1 VGEIFSVIST
11 LWKKLAGTKTPSFT
25 TNLFSRTAW
34 EISLIFFGV
43 AFSIIIARCLGP
55 YGKGVVNT
63 IQQFITFASLF
74 ASPGIYSALQYHIA
88 SKRCGIREGIANY
101 IFFTLFYS
109 FPLTFLLIFLSPF
122 FTHNILRGVPLPL
135 LIVSIIFFLLGIY
148 FSPLNILLGALQRFP
163 QSAISGFISLITKLF
178 FLSFFLIVLK
188 MGVWGAMLSDWLLFP
203 MYLFFGFYFLQDVLN
218 ISFFK
223 PGFNKEI
230 LKSLLNYSWK
240 AFIAGIF
247 GRTTLRVDVFFLN
260 YFFSPTIVGLY
271 MTGVS
276 YTEFIQLIPSAIS
289 TVLFPRTAAVEE
301 GDAVRLTTLIL
312 RSFFFLMPVAGLL
325 LLLSPY
331 IIPLLYGIKF
341 VPSIKVVGYLLPGVI
356 GNCYAGILGSYLSGR
371 GHPELTLYSIGPAAL
386 VTLVGDYLLIPAMG
400 IKGAAL
406 VSSFAYCTNL
416 SLLLYF
422 FSTITGSRLKDIFIP
437 KIEDIKYITATL
449 KEKLQKWSE
458 MVKTNKGGL
467 E

>member
-34 EISLIFFGV
+34 EISLVFFGV

-55 YGKGVVNT
+55 YGKGVINT
-63 IQQFITFASLF
+63 IQQFIAFAGLF
-74 ASPGIYSALQYHIA
+74 ASPGIYDALQYHIA
-88 SKRCGIREGIANY
+88 SKRCETREGIANY
-101 IFFTLFYS
+101 IFFTLIYS
-109 FPLTFLLIFLSPF
+109 FPLTFLLLFLSPF
-122 FTHNILRGVPLPL
+122 FTHNILKGVPLPL
-135 LIVSIIFFLLGIY
+135 LIVSLIFFLLGIY
-148 FSPLNILLGALQRFP
+148 FSPLSILLGALQRFP
-163 QSAISGFISLITKLF
+163 QLAISGFISLIAKLF
-178 FLSFFLIVLK
+178 FLFLFLIVLK
-188 MGVWGAMLSDWLLFP
+188 MNVWGAMLPDWLLFP
-203 MYLFFGFYFLQDVLN
+203 ISLFLGFYFLQDVLN

-240 AFIAGIF
+240 TFIAGIF

-260 YFFSPTIVGLY
+260 YFFSPTVVGLY

-276 YTEFIQLIPSAIS
+276 YTEFIRLFPSAIS

-301 GDAVRLTTLIL
+301 GEAVRLTTLIL
-312 RSFFFLMPVAGLL
+312 RSFLLFLMPVAGLL
-325 LLLSPY
+325 LLLSSY

-356 GNCYAGILGSYLSGR
+356 GNCYAGIFGSYLSGR
-371 GHPELTLYSIGPAAL
+371 GHPELTLYSIGPATL

-406 VSSFAYCTNL
+406 VSSFAYCTNFF
-416 SLLLYF
+416 LLLYF
-422 FSTITGSRLKDIFIP
+422 FSTMTGARLKDIFIP
-437 KIEDIKYITATL
+437 KIEDIKYITVTL

-458 MVKTNKGGL
+458 MIKTNKGV
-467 E
+467 